1 MLNVSVIK
9 WKVGKHLSCFV
20 PCDSHTHYLC
30 NQSVM
35 IEKLAYLGICA
46 SAIVPELQMHSY
58 CFIQCCVFY
67 KEELQTWSL
76 TGLEY
81 LLWINGG

>member
-1 MLNVSVIK
+1 
-9 WKVGKHLSCFV
+9 
-20 PCDSHTHYLC
+20 
-30 NQSVM
+30 M